1 MPVVFLGLGTNV
13 DRERSMRTGLEALKS
28 LDPNLIV
35 SNMYESEAVGFEGAP
50 FYNCVVQLHTKLPL
64 AELVAA
70 LKSIESTNGRDRS
83 TQVIDGKGL
92 DIDVL
97 TYGDLVGC
105 FEGVELPRLDITR
118 YAHVLL
124 PLSEI
129 APEACLPGTQ
139 TSYRDLWRG
148 FDKSDQQLEVVD
160 FNIAPSSC
168 RT

>member
-1 MPVVFLGLGTNV
+1 MAEVFLGLGSNV
-13 DRERSMRTGLEALKS
+13 DRERSMRAGLEALKL
-28 LDPNLIV
+28 LDPKLIV
-35 SNMYESEAVGFEGAP
+35 SKMYESEAVGFEGAP
-50 FYNCVVQLHTKLPL
+50 FYNCVVQLQTELPL

-70 LKSIESTNGRDRS
+70 LKSIENTNGRDRS
-83 TQVIDGKGL
+83 TQVAEGKGL
-92 DIDVL
+92 DIDLL

-105 FEGVELPRLDITR
+105 FEGIELPRSDITG

-129 APEACLPGTQ
+129 APDACLPGTQ
-139 TSYRDLWRG
+139 QNYRDLWQG
-148 FDKSDQQLEVVD
+148 FEKSDRQLDVVD